1 MGTDRYDLVILG
13 GGTAGLV
20 SAFIAAGVGARVALV
35 ERERTGG
42 DCLWTGCVP
51 SKSLLASAHA
61 AHRLRHLDAVG
72 LEPIVP
78 DIDFARVMDRV
89 HAVIAVDRAARLARP
104 AAGRRRRRHRG
115 RGALPR
121 RLDARGR
128 RAPAAV
134 HLRDRRHR
142 LRAGR
147 YRTSPAWRA
156 TTS

>member
-1 MGTDRYDLVILG
+1 MGADRYDLAILG

-51 SKSLLASAHA
+51 SKSLLARAHA

-72 LEPIVP
+72 LEPVEP

-89 HAVIAVDRAARLARP
+89 HAVIASIEPHDSPARLRAAGVEVIEDE
-104 AAGRRRRRHRG
+104 GRF
-115 RGALPR
+115 
-121 RLDARGR
+121 LDASTLAVGG
-128 RAPAAV
+128 APAAV
-134 HLRDRRHR
+134 HRCDRRDR
-142 LRAGR
+142 LRAGAA
-147 YRTSPAWRA
+147 PAIPGLDG
-156 TTS
+156 